1 MPDKHTYTERV
12 GSHLDGSPGKWIL
25 YLIYSTKLRRSYLG
39 ITTDLERR
47 VRQHRGEIR
56 GGARATR
63 AATDWE
69 LTVAIRGFTNRSVA
83 SRWEKLVKGRVRGVD
98 NRREAMLLLLVGTCP
113 VSRTGRQDYIVPTT
127 LEEWT

>member
-1 MPDKHTYTERV
+1 MPNKPTYTERV
-12 GSHLDGSPGKWIL
+12 GSHLDGLPGKWIL

-47 VRQHRGEIR
+47 IRQHRGEIR

-69 LTVAIRGFTNRSVA
+69 PIVAIQGFTNRSVA
-83 SRWEKLVKGRVRGVD
+83 SRWEKLVKGRARGVD
-98 NRREAMLLLLVGTCP
+98 NRREAMLSLLTGACP
-113 VSRTGRQDYIVPTT
+113 ISRTGRQEYTVPGA

>member
-1 MPDKHTYTERV
+1 MPNKPTYTERV
-12 GSHLDGSPGKWIL
+12 GSLLDGSPGKWIL
-25 YLIYSTKLRRSYLG
+25 YLLYSRKLKRSYLG

-47 VRQHRGEIR
+47 ARQHRGEIR

-69 LTVAIRGFTNRSVA
+69 LIVAIRGFTNRSVA

-113 VSRTGRQDYIVPTT
+113 ISRTGRQEYTVPSA
-127 LEEWT
+127 LEQWE